1 MHNKETDKIITIN
14 LFKEITTNGK
24 WIIYE
29 FDQKYLNFTLNNLS
43 NGFFI
48 TLSIELKNFK
58 SKYSPK
64 LLRLLK
70 SEVSLGIKNINI
82 KIDYKFLKKF
92 IGRKWLRC

>member
-82 KIDYKFLKKF
+82 KIDYDFL
-92 IGRKWLRC
+92 RKSLLGEND